1 MPKTACLCILL
12 LVISGP
18 AAAAMTEK
26 QQLEGL
32 EAIHEW
38 EAAYP
43 LAFNIAQQGG
53 SFDDWYRVAE
63 RYQSVD
69 QNGLAYLKTWQL
81 AEQSRREDHYRRF
94 AQLTPKPPTVSLAPA
109 AVHRLFQTIDA
120 HPDVDAYARFIQDFP
135 NYPESL
141 AALTRVH
148 GLLYAKA
155 KAANTAEAYDRYAAA
170 FPEAEQAKDAE
181 AAAWR
186 IEKDQLARALAGVD
200 PSHREDG
207 LNRVANQLLTQALQD
222 EHAAADPA
230 QTYRRL
236 AAERKF
242 HLLQETPE
250 FNGTHALINALL
262 RAEDIQRFQALS
274 AQIHSESAQTRQQI
288 EQARLA
294 LVETVTEQAKALK
307 QHITVQGQT
316 LQAALEAY
324 NQATD
329 RRLDAI
335 DSGLG
340 QLKTGLDDAR
350 RQLAAQQQDSACDD
364 WTCALR
370 IGLNVAT
377 DFLPGGAYAKFGAA
391 MLTKIPAIKQ
401 FLR

>member
-1 MPKTACLCILL
+1 MPKAQYLYILL
-12 LVISGP
+12 LLLSGP
-18 AAAAMTEK
+18 AAAMTEK
-26 QQLEGL
+26 QQLDGL
-32 EAIHEW
+32 EAIQEW
-38 EAAYP
+38 DAAYP
-43 LAFNIAQQGG
+43 LAFKLAQQGG

-63 RYQSVD
+63 RYQTVD
-69 QNGLAYLKTWQL
+69 QNGLAYLKTWRL
-81 AEQSRREDHYRRF
+81 AEQSRREDNYRRF
-94 AQLTPKPPTVSLAPA
+94 AKLTPKPPTVSLAPA
-109 AVHRLFQTIDA
+109 AVHRLFQAIDA

-141 AALTRVH
+141 AALIRVH

-155 KAANTAEAYDRYAAA
+155 KAANTPEAYDRYAAA

-181 AAAWR
+181 AAALR
-186 IEKDQLARALAGVD
+186 IEKDQLARALTGVD
-200 PSHREDG
+200 PKQREDG
-207 LNRVANQLLTQALQD
+207 LNRVANQLLTAALQE

-242 HLLQETPE
+242 RLLQETPE

-274 AQIHSESAQTRQQI
+274 AQIHSEGTQTRQQI

-307 QHITVQGQT
+307 QQITVQGQT

-335 DSGLG
+335 DNGLG

-350 RQLAAQQQDSACDD
+350 RQLVAQQNASVCDG
-364 WTCALR
+364 WTCALS
-370 IGLNVAT
+370 VAA

-391 MLTKIPAIKQ
+391 MLAKIPAIHQ

>member
-1 MPKTACLCILL
+1 MPKTSYLCILL
-12 LVISGP
+12 LVMSGP
-18 AAAAMTEK
+18 AAAMTEK

-32 EAIHEW
+32 ESIHEW
-38 EAAYP
+38 DAAYP
-43 LAFNIAQQGG
+43 LALKLAGQSGG
-53 SFDDWYRVAE
+53 FEDWYKVAE
-63 RYQSVD
+63 RYAAVD
-69 QNGLAYLKTWQL
+69 QNGFAYLKTWQQ
-81 AEQSRREDHYRRF
+81 AEQSRHEDNYRRF
-94 AQLTPKPPTVSLAPA
+94 AKLTPKPPTVSLASA
-109 AVHRLFQTIDA
+109 AVHRVFQAVDA

-135 NYPESL
+135 GYPESL

-148 GLLYAKA
+148 GLLYQKA
-155 KAANTAEAYDRYAAA
+155 KAANTPEEYDRYAAA

-186 IEKDQLARALAGVD
+186 IEKDSLARALASVD
-200 PSHREDG
+200 PNRREDG

-242 HLLQETPE
+242 RLLQETPE

-262 RAEDIQRFQALS
+262 RAEDIQRFQALT
-274 AQIHSESAQTRQQI
+274 AQIHSENVQTRQQI

-294 LVETVTEQAKALK
+294 LVETVTEQSKALK
-307 QHITVQGQT
+307 QQIAVQGQT

-329 RRLDAI
+329 RRLDTI

-340 QLKTGLDDAR
+340 QLKIGLDDAR
-350 RQLAAQQQDSACDD
+350 RQLAEQQNASICDG
-364 WTCALR
+364 WTCALS
-370 IGLNVAT
+370 VAA
-377 DFLPGGAYAKFGAA
+377 DVLPGGAYAKFGAA

-401 FLR
+401 FLL